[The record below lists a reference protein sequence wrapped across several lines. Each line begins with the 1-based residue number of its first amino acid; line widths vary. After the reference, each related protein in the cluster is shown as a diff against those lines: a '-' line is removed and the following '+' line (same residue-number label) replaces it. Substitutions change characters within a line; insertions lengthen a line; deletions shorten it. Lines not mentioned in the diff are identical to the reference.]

1 MASNIYGQGCL
12 GLMISVELISV
23 ASLFRAAE
31 SVPRGCVVQR
41 GAMRPYLGWL
51 PRSGPGSNAIYGLK
65 IGQAVLEIFA
75 KNMSIF
81 AKNRD
86 FGLL

>member
-1 MASNIYGQGCL
+1 MVEEEEEEEMVGVVVVMMMM
-12 GLMISVELISV
+12 MISVELISV

-51 PRSGPGSNAIYGLK
+51 PRTGPGS
-65 IGQAVLEIFA
+65 
-75 KNMSIF
+75 
-81 AKNRD
+81 
-86 FGLL
+86 